1 MIKVIYANSKTGTIV
16 HDIYLSC
23 SESELK
29 NTILKFGT
37 ASCEFPE
44 KLSKE
49 LPAAELD
56 SILVAL
62 SSSSSKKQKEVLN
75 CFYTSCVKIW
85 EEVKLED
92 IDFFAAIALDQ
103 NYKADKAIK

>member
-1 MIKVIYANSKTGTIV
+1 MIKVVYANSKTGTIV

-23 SESELK
+23 SDNEL
-29 NTILKFGT
+29 N
-37 ASCEFPE
+37 
-44 KLSKE
+44 
-49 LPAAELD
+49 

-75 CFYTSCVKIW
+75 CFYNSFVRIW

-92 IDFFAAIALDQ
+92 IDFFADIALDE
-103 NYKADKAIK
+103 NYKAAKAIK

>member
-1 MIKVIYANSKTGTIV
+1 MIKVVYANSKTGTIV

-23 SESELK
+23 SDNEL
-29 NTILKFGT
+29 N
-37 ASCEFPE
+37 
-44 KLSKE
+44 
-49 LPAAELD
+49 

-75 CFYTSCVKIW
+75 CFYNSFVRIW

-92 IDFFAAIALDQ
+92 IVFFADIALDES
-103 NYKADKAIK
+103 N